1 MLRMKRILAANINRA
16 VTGEVLENIVFHGQ
30 QPAGG

>member
-1 MLRMKRILAANINRA
+1 MKHILATNINRA

-30 QPAGG
+30 QPADG